1 MRQNNSPRKHNIIT
15 GGARRDGRTDR
26 RRTVVQPV
34 GRLALPIAS
43 GASKA
48 VHFRVPCFFG
58 RLGCFQYGRIAE
70 ENRSLVT
77 LSITC
82 TYRQQGVDR
91 QTDKNITVAGKAAAS
106 AWSDSYAVHTQFSL
120 SACRKTV
127 THRHFLR

>member
-91 QTDKNITVAGKAAAS
+91 QTDRQEHHRRRQGGGVGVVRLLCSAYPIFPVCLSKN
-106 AWSDSYAVHTQFSL
+106 SYT
-120 SACRKTV
+120 
-127 THRHFLR
+127 